1 MTDLA
6 KLTAADFAAC
16 EGDAFALSDGAVLVL
31 ADVRE
36 LPARAGAPRTPFAL
50 TFGGPPGAVR
60 PQGVRAL
67 AHDRLGT
74 LELFLVP
81 VGQDAQ
87 AVRYEAVFT

>member
-16 EGDAFALSDGAVLVL
+16 EGDGFAAPDGAVLVL
-31 ADVRE
+31 TEVRE
-36 LPARAGAPRTPFAL
+36 LPAGAGAPRTPFAL
-50 TFGGPPGAVR
+50 TFTAPRGPIR
-60 PQGVRAL
+60 PQGVLAL

-81 VGQDAQ
+81 IGQDAQ